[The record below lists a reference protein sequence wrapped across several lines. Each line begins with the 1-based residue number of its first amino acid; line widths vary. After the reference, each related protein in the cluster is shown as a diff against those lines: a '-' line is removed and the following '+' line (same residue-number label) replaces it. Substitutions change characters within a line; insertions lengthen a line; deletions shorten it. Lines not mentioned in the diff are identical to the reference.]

1 MSTPKNPKIYANVVD
16 KIKTSVKRWP
26 SAYASGMVVK
36 EYKRIMILRGEE
48 PYETKQNKK
57 GEINPLVRWFK
68 EKWID
73 IGTGK
78 PCGAIHRKKELE
90 NGYYPTCRP
99 SVRISKNTPMLA
111 SEISDNEKRK
121 LIAEKQIARKKNI
134 IFPKKSR
141 KVILKS

>member
-1 MSTPKNPKIYANVVD
+1 MSTPTNPKVYAKVVE

-36 EYKRIMILRGEE
+36 EYKRIMVIRGEE
-48 PYETKQNKK
+48 PYENKKTKK
-57 GEINPLVRWFK
+57 GELIRWFE

-78 PCGAIHRKKELE
+78 PCGAILEKEDLK

-99 SVRISKNTPMLA
+99 SVRISKNTPTLA
-111 SEISDNEKRK
+111 SDISDNEKKK

-134 IFPKKSR
+134 IFPKSKSENS
-141 KVILKS
+141 I

>member
-1 MSTPKNPKIYANVVD
+1 MSTPKNPKIYAKVVE
-16 KIKTSVKRWP
+16 KIKASVKRWP

-36 EYKRIMILRGEE
+36 EYKRIMVIRGEE
-48 PYETKQNKK
+48 PYENKQNKK
-57 GEINPLVRWFK
+57 VEQINPLIRWFQ

-78 PCGAIHRKKELE
+78 PCGSIRNKKELE

-111 SEISDNEKRK
+111 SEISDNEKKK
-121 LIAEKQIARKKNI
+121 LIREKQIARKNNI
-134 IFPKKSR
+134 IFPKRS
-141 KVILKS
+141 